1 MALSRRVLSLALVA
15 GLYLH
20 GCSNSVTPLRVEMSF
35 TATNTADHILVVEG
49 RTNLPA
55 GSPLKAEL
63 RTRDGRVMLRD
74 TSVVSHQS
82 FFFDFNLEQ
91 LTGLSLYKVHV
102 TFDPEGSPLGVRRVT
117 GLWGEALEGPGV
129 SVVNSRRIV
138 QRDLEVILSATVKG
152 QDWEGRDFEAMEV
165 SERAR
170 LTHQLED
177 LLEESPED
185 RQAKLALA
193 RAYIAANPREL
204 ASGTRAHMRLKE
216 VVNGKVEDKLTV
228 LAQTFLSQIEAQE
241 AKTEKAR
248 EQREKI
254 ARGEK
259 YRTQTQILPGRSI
272 GAFNLGAPYRLL
284 QRHFKLDTPPDFSNP
299 ERPAVLRPTN
309 FPGLEFTFNSR
320 GRRIQAIRT
329 TSERY
334 KLPEGLGVG
343 NLLQELQSAYSQEA
357 VPTPAFTYLTTRADG
372 YAIYRG
378 KVTAEG
384 LEFEI
389 RREVNPTFA
398 LPVDKVSAITV
409 FAPDYDAEPVEL
421 TGDPEAT
428 PTPEPTP
435 TSGPEPNL

>member
-1 MALSRRVLSLALVA
+1 MALSRRVLNLAFMA
-15 GLYLH
+15 GLCLH
-20 GCSNSVTPLRVEMSF
+20 GCSDSVTPLRVEMSF

-55 GSPLKAEL
+55 GAPLKAEL

-74 TSVVSHQS
+74 TAVVSHQS

-91 LTGLSLYKVHV
+91 LTGLSLYEVHV

-129 SVVNSRRIV
+129 SVVNSRRVV
-138 QRDLEVILSATVKG
+138 QRDLEVILSATVKS
-152 QDWEGRDFEAMEV
+152 QDWEGRDFESMEV
-165 SERAR
+165 SERVR
-170 LTHQLED
+170 LTHQLEG
-177 LLEESPED
+177 LLEESPDD

-204 ASGTRAHMRLKE
+204 ASGSRAHMYLKE
-216 VVNGKVEDKLTV
+216 VVNGKVEDKLSAQ
-228 LAQTFLSQIEAQE
+228 AQTYLSQIEAQE
-241 AKTEKAR
+241 AKAEKAR
-248 EQREKI
+248 EQRDKI

-259 YRTQTQILPGRSI
+259 YRNQTQVLPGRSI

-284 QRHFKLDTPPDFSNP
+284 QRHFKLATPPDFSNP
-299 ERPAVLRPTN
+299 EKPAVLRPTN

-320 GRRIQAIRT
+320 GRRIQSIRT

-343 NLLQELQSAYSQEA
+343 SLLQELQSAYGQEA
-357 VPTPAFTYLTTRADG
+357 VPTPAFTYQTTRADG

-409 FAPDYDAEPVEL
+409 FAPDHDAEPAEPTADL
-421 TGDPEAT
+421 GPA
-428 PTPEPTP
+428 PTPEPT
-435 TSGPEPNL
+435 TSSEPGPNL

>member
-1 MALSRRVLSLALVA
+1 
-15 GLYLH
+15 
-20 GCSNSVTPLRVEMSF
+20 MSF

-74 TSVVSHQS
+74 TAVVSHQS

-91 LTGLSLYKVHV
+91 LTGLNLYQVHV

-170 LTHQLED
+170 LIHELEE
-177 LLEESPED
+177 LLEESPQD

-216 VVNGKVEDKLTV
+216 VVGGKVEDKLSV
-228 LAQTFLSQIEAQE
+228 QAQTYLSQVEAHE
-241 AKTEKAR
+241 AKAEKAR
-248 EQREKI
+248 EQREKV

-259 YRTQTQILPGRSI
+259 YRTEIEIVPGRSI
-272 GAFNLGAPYRLL
+272 GAFNLGAPYRIL
-284 QRHFKLDTPPDFSNP
+284 QRHLKLDTPPDFSKP

-309 FPGLEFTFNSR
+309 FPGLEFTFNSL
-320 GRRIQAIRT
+320 GRRIQSIRT
-329 TSERY
+329 TSDRY
-334 KLPEGLGVG
+334 KLPEGFGVG
-343 NLLQELQSAYSQEA
+343 NLLQELQSAYGEDA
-357 VPTPAFTYLTTRADG
+357 VPTPTFTYLTTRADG

-378 KVTAEG
+378 KITAEG

-389 RREVNPTFA
+389 RREINPTFA

-409 FAPDYDAEPVEL
+409 FAPDQDAG
-421 TGDPEAT
+421 TDA
-428 PTPEPTP
+428 PTMDPEPTP
-435 TSGPEPNL
+435 SGRPATPSPTPDPNL